1 MYRMNNFSAENVDSN
16 WKDLY
21 KTGGVAAIIAAVLI
35 PTEIII
41 LTIWPLPTTVIG
53 YLALF
58 QSNNLIGLIDA
69 YLLEVVAYVL
79 MVPMFLA
86 IYLALRRVNEGYV
99 VLATILAI
107 IGITVFLA
115 TNNPFSMLSLSR
127 QYAAATTEAQKTM
140 IVAAWQVILV
150 NTNQRAVGGFNM
162 GFFLISVGGLL
173 VSAVMLRS
181 NIFSKATAYVGILAF
196 AISLSDYVRIIV
208 APSALTLILIIALAS
223 AIFLIIWLILV
234 GRRLFQ
240 IERAISKEQV
250 H

>member
-1 MYRMNNFSAENVDSN
+1 M
-16 WKDLY
+16 
-21 KTGGVAAIIAAVLI
+21 
-35 PTEIII
+35 
-41 LTIWPLPTTVIG
+41 G
-53 YLALF
+53 YLTLF

-86 IYLALRRVNEGYV
+86 IYLALRRVNGGYI

-107 IGITVFLA
+107 MGITVFLA

-140 IVAAWQVILV
+140 ILAAWQAILV

-173 VSAVMLRS
+173 ISAVMLRS
-181 NIFSKATAYVGILAF
+181 NIFSKATAYVGTLAF
-196 AISLSDYVRIIV
+196 AISFSDYVRIIV
-208 APSALTLILIIALAS
+208 APSALTLTLIIALTS
-223 AIFLIIWLILV
+223 AVFLIIWLILV

-240 IERAISKEQV
+240 ISSFQDGAGDSPIR
-250 H
+250 

>member
-1 MYRMNNFSAENVDSN
+1 M
-16 WKDLY
+16 
-21 KTGGVAAIIAAVLI
+21 LI
-35 PTEIII
+35 PIEIIV
-41 LTIWPLPTTVIG
+41 LTVWPLPTTVMG
-53 YLALF
+53 YLTLF

-86 IYLALRRVNEGYV
+86 IYLALRRVNGGYI

-107 IGITVFLA
+107 MGITVFLA

-140 IVAAWQVILV
+140 ILAAWQAILV

-173 VSAVMLRS
+173 ISAVMLRS
-181 NIFSKATAYVGILAF
+181 NIFSKATAYVGTLAF
-196 AISLSDYVRIIV
+196 AISFSDYVRIIV
-208 APSALTLILIIALAS
+208 APSALTLTLIIALTS
-223 AIFLIIWLILV
+223 AVFLIIWLILV

-240 IERAISKEQV
+240 ISSFQDGAGDSPIR
-250 H
+250 